1 MGNSSNFQYPSSS
14 SWREAYEIQSLV
26 KYEAP
31 NIEAVYFL
39 YDNINISG
47 GQSLDNSSYPNFGY
61 WSNTSI
67 NESVNK
73 IRVSGF
79 LRDEEYLNKKIDLIN
94 AFKIKTDDENPAF
107 IFLPLYPRLK
117 VTLENW
123 SIDEKANENGQCK
136 IELNFNLCAETSVR
150 KNDENYNF
158 LNIED
163 AKNNVQEIANKN
175 LEKKLENNFNYDT
188 FLSGINNVSSKL
200 SNVIGMIQ
208 GKADYIND
216 MARAINTISS
226 TIAQGIR
233 TPSVFADAL
242 QNVVS
247 SIVNGIIDIKQSVN
261 ETAESSKSF
270 AAGGTQGGQTPQS
283 SINSILPIENAKNNE
298 KKVLLQFLNFYNYDT
313 TKDTISFNEMN
324 TAKESDNFIK
334 IIAVTAVASIII
346 QIDDSKEK
354 IKNYL
359 ELYDKLNDS
368 INKDDYELNNAL
380 IDLKIS
386 VIEELKI
393 KELKK
398 LRKIKFNKSMTL
410 LNTEHFLNSYNL
422 RDFNF
427 IEDSFVLPKE
437 IFYV

>member
-1 MGNSSNFQYPSSS
+1 M
-14 SWREAYEIQSLV
+14 
-26 KYEAP
+26 K
-31 NIEAVYFL
+31 
-39 YDNINISG
+39 
-47 GQSLDNSSYPNFGY
+47 
-61 WSNTSI
+61 
-67 NESVNK
+67 K
-73 IRVSGF
+73 
-79 LRDEEYLNKKIDLIN
+79 YLNKKIDLIN

-136 IELNFNLCAETSVR
+136 IELNFNLCADR

-261 ETAESSKSF
+261 ETAESSKSL
-270 AAGGTQGGQTPQS
+270 
-283 SINSILPIENAKNNE
+283 INSILPIENAKIM
-298 KKVLLQFLNFYNYDT
+298 KKKFYFSFLIFIIMILQKIQFLLM
-313 TKDTISFNEMN
+313 K
-324 TAKESDNFIK
+324 
-334 IIAVTAVASIII
+334 
-346 QIDDSKEK
+346 
-354 IKNYL
+354 
-359 ELYDKLNDS
+359 
-368 INKDDYELNNAL
+368 
-380 IDLKIS
+380 
-386 VIEELKI
+386 
-393 KELKK
+393 
-398 LRKIKFNKSMTL
+398 
-410 LNTEHFLNSYNL
+410 
-422 RDFNF
+422 
-427 IEDSFVLPKE
+427 
-437 IFYV
+437 

>member
-1 MGNSSNFQYPSSS
+1 MSNSSNFQYPSSS

-31 NIEAVYFL
+31 NMEAVYFL

-242 QNVVS
+242 QNVVY

-261 ETAESSKSF
+261 ETAESSKSL
-270 AAGGTQGGQTPQS
+270 
-283 SINSILPIENAKNNE
+283 INSILPIENAKNNE
-298 KKVLLQFLNFYNYDT
+298 KKVLLQFLNFYDYDT

-398 LRKIKFNKSMTL
+398 LRKIKFNKNMTL
-410 LNTEHFLNSYNL
+410 LNAEHFLNSYNL

>member
-1 MGNSSNFQYPSSS
+1 MENTSNLKYPSSS

-136 IELNFNLCAETSVR
+136 IELNFNLCADR

-261 ETAESSKSF
+261 ETAESSKSL
-270 AAGGTQGGQTPQS
+270 
-283 SINSILPIENAKNNE
+283 INSILPIENAKNNE

-368 INKDDYELNNAL
+368 INKDDHELNNAL

-398 LRKIKFNKSMTL
+398 LRKIKFNKNMTL
-410 LNTEHFLNSYNL
+410 LNAEHFLNSYNL

>member
-1 MGNSSNFQYPSSS
+1 MENTSNLKYPSSS

-123 SIDEKANENGQCK
+123 SIDEKSNENGQCK
-136 IELNFNLCAETSVR
+136 IELNFNLCADR

-261 ETAESSKSF
+261 ETAESSKSL
-270 AAGGTQGGQTPQS
+270 
-283 SINSILPIENAKNNE
+283 INSILPIENAKNNE

-324 TAKESDNFIK
+324 TAKETDNFIK

-398 LRKIKFNKSMTL
+398 LRKIKFNKNMTL
-410 LNTEHFLNSYNL
+410 LNAEHFLNSYNL

>member
-31 NIEAVYFL
+31 NMEAVYFL

-261 ETAESSKSF
+261 ETAESSKSL
-270 AAGGTQGGQTPQS
+270 
-283 SINSILPIENAKNNE
+283 INSILPIENAKNNE

-398 LRKIKFNKSMTL
+398 LRKIKFNKNMTL
-410 LNTEHFLNSYNL
+410 LNAEHFLNSYNL

>member
-117 VTLENW
+117 VTLESW
-123 SIDEKANENGQCK
+123 SIDEKSNENGQCK
-136 IELNFNLCAETSVR
+136 IELNFNLCADR

-261 ETAESSKSF
+261 ETAESSKSL
-270 AAGGTQGGQTPQS
+270 
-283 SINSILPIENAKNNE
+283 INSILPIENAKNNE

-398 LRKIKFNKSMTL
+398 LRKIKFNKNMTL
-410 LNTEHFLNSYNL
+410 LNAEHFLNSYNL

>member
-1 MGNSSNFQYPSSS
+1 
-14 SWREAYEIQSLV
+14 
-26 KYEAP
+26 
-31 NIEAVYFL
+31 
-39 YDNINISG
+39 
-47 GQSLDNSSYPNFGY
+47 
-61 WSNTSI
+61 
-67 NESVNK
+67 
-73 IRVSGF
+73 
-79 LRDEEYLNKKIDLIN
+79 
-94 AFKIKTDDENPAF
+94 
-107 IFLPLYPRLK
+107 
-117 VTLENW
+117 
-123 SIDEKANENGQCK
+123 
-136 IELNFNLCAETSVR
+136 
-150 KNDENYNF
+150 
-158 LNIED
+158 
-163 AKNNVQEIANKN
+163 
-175 LEKKLENNFNYDT
+175 
-188 FLSGINNVSSKL
+188 
-200 SNVIGMIQ
+200 
-208 GKADYIND
+208 

-261 ETAESSKSF
+261 ETAESSKSL
-270 AAGGTQGGQTPQS
+270 
-283 SINSILPIENAKNNE
+283 INSILPIENAKNNE

-324 TAKESDNFIK
+324 TAKETDNFIK

-398 LRKIKFNKSMTL
+398 LRKIKFNKNMTL
-410 LNTEHFLNSYNL
+410 LNAEHFLNSYNL

>member
-1 MGNSSNFQYPSSS
+1 MENTSNLKYPSSS

-136 IELNFNLCAETSVR
+136 IELNFNLCADR

-261 ETAESSKSF
+261 ETAESSKSL
-270 AAGGTQGGQTPQS
+270 
-283 SINSILPIENAKNNE
+283 INSILPIENAKNNE

-398 LRKIKFNKSMTL
+398 LRKIKFNKNMTL
-410 LNTEHFLNSYNL
+410 LNAEHFLNSYNL

>member
-1 MGNSSNFQYPSSS
+1 MSNSSNFQYPSSS

-150 KNDENYNF
+150 LWRRKNDENYNF

-247 SIVNGIIDIKQSVN
+247 SIVNGIIDIKQSLN

-270 AAGGTQGGQTPQS
+270 AAGGQS

-334 IIAVTAVASIII
+334 IIAVTAAASIII

-398 LRKIKFNKSMTL
+398 LRKIKFNKNMTL
-410 LNTEHFLNSYNL
+410 LNAEHFLNSYNL

>member
-31 NIEAVYFL
+31 NMEAVYFL

-261 ETAESSKSF
+261 ETAESSKSL
-270 AAGGTQGGQTPQS
+270 
-283 SINSILPIENAKNNE
+283 INSILPIENAKNNE
-298 KKVLLQFLNFYNYDT
+298 KKVLLQFLNFYDYDT

-398 LRKIKFNKSMTL
+398 LRKIKFNKNMTL
-410 LNTEHFLNSYNL
+410 LNAEHFLNSYNL

>member
-1 MGNSSNFQYPSSS
+1 MENTSNLKYPSSS

-107 IFLPLYPRLK
+107 IFLPLCPRLK

-158 LNIED
+158 INIED

-261 ETAESSKSF
+261 ETAESSKSL
-270 AAGGTQGGQTPQS
+270 
-283 SINSILPIENAKNNE
+283 INRILPIENAKNNE

-334 IIAVTAVASIII
+334 IIAVTAAASIII

-398 LRKIKFNKSMTL
+398 LRKIKFNKNMTL
-410 LNTEHFLNSYNL
+410 LNAEHFLNSYNL

>member
-150 KNDENYNF
+150 LWRRKNDENYNF

-247 SIVNGIIDIKQSVN
+247 SIVNGIIDIKQSLN

-270 AAGGTQGGQTPQS
+270 AAGGQS

-398 LRKIKFNKSMTL
+398 LRKIKFNKNMTL
-410 LNTEHFLNSYNL
+410 LNAEHFLNSYNL

>member
-31 NIEAVYFL
+31 NMEAVYFL

-79 LRDEEYLNKKIDLIN
+79 LRDEEYLNKKIDLID

-150 KNDENYNF
+150 LWRRKNDENYNF
-158 LNIED
+158 INIED

-261 ETAESSKSF
+261 ETAESSKSL
-270 AAGGTQGGQTPQS
+270 
-283 SINSILPIENAKNNE
+283 INSILPIENAKNNE

-398 LRKIKFNKSMTL
+398 LRKIKFNKNMTL
-410 LNTEHFLNSYNL
+410 LNVEHFLNSYNL

>member
-1 MGNSSNFQYPSSS
+1 MENTSNLKYPSSS

-31 NIEAVYFL
+31 NIEAVYSL

-136 IELNFNLCAETSVR
+136 IELNFNLCADR

-261 ETAESSKSF
+261 ETAESSKSL
-270 AAGGTQGGQTPQS
+270 
-283 SINSILPIENAKNNE
+283 INSILPIENAKNNE

-398 LRKIKFNKSMTL
+398 LRKIKFNKNMTL
-410 LNTEHFLNSYNL
+410 LNAEHFLNSYNL

>member
-31 NIEAVYFL
+31 NMEAVYFL

-247 SIVNGIIDIKQSVN
+247 SIVNGIIDIKQSLN

-270 AAGGTQGGQTPQS
+270 AAGGQS

-298 KKVLLQFLNFYNYDT
+298 KKVLLQFLNFYDYDT

-398 LRKIKFNKSMTL
+398 LRKIKFNKNMTL
-410 LNTEHFLNSYNL
+410 LNAEHFLNSYNL

>member
-1 MGNSSNFQYPSSS
+1 MSNSSNFQYPSSS

-31 NIEAVYFL
+31 NMEAVYFL

-242 QNVVS
+242 QNVVY

-261 ETAESSKSF
+261 ETAESSKSL
-270 AAGGTQGGQTPQS
+270 
-283 SINSILPIENAKNNE
+283 INSILPIENAKNN
-298 KKVLLQFLNFYNYDT
+298 DI
-313 TKDTISFNEMN
+313 ISIDGAR
-324 TAKESDNFIK
+324 TAIL
-334 IIAVTAVASIII
+334 III
-346 QIDDSKEK
+346 
-354 IKNYL
+354 
-359 ELYDKLNDS
+359 
-368 INKDDYELNNAL
+368 
-380 IDLKIS
+380 
-386 VIEELKI
+386 
-393 KELKK
+393 
-398 LRKIKFNKSMTL
+398 
-410 LNTEHFLNSYNL
+410 
-422 RDFNF
+422 
-427 IEDSFVLPKE
+427 
-437 IFYV
+437 

>member
-1 MGNSSNFQYPSSS
+1 MSNSSNFQYPSSS

-233 TPSVFADAL
+233 TPSVFANAL

-334 IIAVTAVASIII
+334 IIAVTAAASIII

-398 LRKIKFNKSMTL
+398 LRKIKFNKNMTL
-410 LNTEHFLNSYNL
+410 LNAEHFLNSYNL

>member
-1 MGNSSNFQYPSSS
+1 MENTSNLKYPSSS

-136 IELNFNLCAETSVR
+136 IELNFNLCADR

-216 MARAINTISS
+216 MAKAINTISS

-261 ETAESSKSF
+261 ETAESSKSL
-270 AAGGTQGGQTPQS
+270 
-283 SINSILPIENAKNNE
+283 INSILPIENAKNNE

-324 TAKESDNFIK
+324 TAKETDNFIK

-398 LRKIKFNKSMTL
+398 LRKIKFNKNMTL
-410 LNTEHFLNSYNL
+410 LNAEHFLNSYNL

>member
-1 MGNSSNFQYPSSS
+1 MENTSNLKYPSSS

-123 SIDEKANENGQCK
+123 SIDEKSNENGQCK
-136 IELNFNLCAETSVR
+136 IELNFNLCADR

-163 AKNNVQEIANKN
+163 AKNNVHKIANKN

-261 ETAESSKSF
+261 ETVATGGQSSESSKSL
-270 AAGGTQGGQTPQS
+270 
-283 SINSILPIENAKNNE
+283 INSILPIENAKNNE

-334 IIAVTAVASIII
+334 IIAVTAAASIII

-398 LRKIKFNKSMTL
+398 LRKIKFNKNMTL
-410 LNTEHFLNSYNL
+410 LNAEHFLNSYNL

>member
-1 MGNSSNFQYPSSS
+1 MENTSNLKYPSSS

-136 IELNFNLCAETSVR
+136 IELNFNLCADR

-188 FLSGINNVSSKL
+188 FLSGINNVSGKL

-324 TAKESDNFIK
+324 TAKKSDNFIK

-368 INKDDYELNNAL
+368 INKDDHELNNAL

-398 LRKIKFNKSMTL
+398 LRKIKFNKNMTL
-410 LNTEHFLNSYNL
+410 LNAEHFLNSYNL

>member
-1 MGNSSNFQYPSSS
+1 MENTSNLKYPSSS

-261 ETAESSKSF
+261 ETAESSKSL
-270 AAGGTQGGQTPQS
+270 
-283 SINSILPIENAKNNE
+283 INSILPIENAKNNE
-298 KKVLLQFLNFYNYDT
+298 KKVLLQFLNFYDYDT

-398 LRKIKFNKSMTL
+398 LRKIKFNKNMTL
-410 LNTEHFLNSYNL
+410 LNAEHFLNSYNL

>member
-1 MGNSSNFQYPSSS
+1 MSNSSNFQYPSSS

-233 TPSVFADAL
+233 TPSVFANAL

-270 AAGGTQGGQTPQS
+270 AAGGQS

-334 IIAVTAVASIII
+334 IIAVTAAASIII

-398 LRKIKFNKSMTL
+398 LRKIKFNKNMTL
-410 LNTEHFLNSYNL
+410 LNAEHFLNSYNL

>member
-31 NIEAVYFL
+31 NMEAVYFL

-270 AAGGTQGGQTPQS
+270 AAGGQS

-298 KKVLLQFLNFYNYDT
+298 KKVLLQFLNFYDYDT

-398 LRKIKFNKSMTL
+398 LRKIKFNKNMTL
-410 LNTEHFLNSYNL
+410 LNAEHFLNSYNL

>member
-150 KNDENYNF
+150 LWRRKNDENYNF

-270 AAGGTQGGQTPQS
+270 AAGGQS

-398 LRKIKFNKSMTL
+398 LRKIKFNKNMTL
-410 LNTEHFLNSYNL
+410 LNAEHFLNSYNL